1 MVYLLSFTGSYCSH
15 LTCGVQSVQHFVR
28 HSKGTRVPT
37 PHSEGP
43 HSTKEDSKISWS
55 GVTDVQCYLHFWRH
69 LSMKVIGRNVDF
81 FPIAFKH
88 TFHLVYPPSQ
98 FTFRQAKQIHRYNV
112 CSLVHACIYTHLF
125 IWPWCIHP
133 SIHRISGMLG
143 HSFLWYRSYPTP
155 NQITKSENRQGI
167 DNYLNISDYM

>member
-1 MVYLLSFTGSYCSH
+1 MIDLLSFTGSYCSH
-15 LTCGVQSVQHFVR
+15 LTCGVQSVQHFVG

-43 HSTKEDSKISWS
+43 HSTKEGSNISWS
-55 GVTDVQCYLHFWRH
+55 GVTDAQCYLHFWRH

-112 CSLVHACIYTHLF
+112 SSLVHACIYTNPLYMTLMYT
-125 IWPWCIHP
+125 
-133 SIHRISGMLG
+133 SIHRI
-143 HSFLWYRSYPTP
+143 
-155 NQITKSENRQGI
+155 
-167 DNYLNISDYM
+167 